1 MTSTTHA
8 GSGELAIAE
17 HYYRP
22 ASPAMK
28 KLIAMAVDAA
38 GKANIPVTICG
49 LAVGNAVNA
58 TQYLRLGLRS
68 FSMSPQNLLTI
79 KKALRDADAK

>member
-1 MTSTTHA
+1 MLFRS
-8 GSGELAIAE
+8 
-17 HYYRP
+17 
-22 ASPAMK
+22 
-28 KLIAMAVDAA
+28 
-38 GKANIPVTICG
+38 VTICG

-58 TQYLRLGLRS
+58 TQYLHLGLRS

>member
-1 MTSTTHA
+1 MV
-8 GSGELAIAE
+8 
-17 HYYRP
+17 
-22 ASPAMK
+22 
-28 KLIAMAVDAA
+28 VDAA
-38 GKANIPVTICG
+38 RKADIPVTICG
-49 LAVGNAVNA
+49 LAVGNADNA